1 MRQQV
6 HIELLVT
13 GMTGFFA
20 LHRDKVGG
28 IQMNSDP
35 LILSEAAAADAL
47 E

>member
-20 LHRDKVGG
+20 LHQVGG
-28 IQMNSDP
+28 IQANSDP